1 MFNPEDKL
9 FNAKSFMVM
18 SAIFAVVVFV
28 WVIIETII
36 YRTRKDDD
44 GKKDQKKRLNI
55 AIGILVVMILA
66 FLASWYNKRQVVK
79 NENMIM
85 EKYKDW

>member
-18 SAIFAVVVFV
+18 SAIFAVVVLL
-28 WVIIETII
+28 WVIIEAII